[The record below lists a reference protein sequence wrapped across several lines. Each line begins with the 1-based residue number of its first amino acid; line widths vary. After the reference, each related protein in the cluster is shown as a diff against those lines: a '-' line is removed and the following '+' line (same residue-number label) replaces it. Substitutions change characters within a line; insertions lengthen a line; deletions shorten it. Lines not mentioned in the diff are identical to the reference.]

1 MRDWTKDG
9 YTLAYVLRRHW
20 RGVALVVFV
29 LLVCPLILW
38 FSSERADAWVEGY
51 QPFPDGEAT
60 VVLHRFCMGRTCA
73 YEEQEWQDFIQT
85 AIDEWNGAGSSFL
98 FRTRLAQPSDDPC
111 NLPGEVVVISVD
123 PDTLCPGD
131 GPLKDVPGPVGRTE
145 YRLGGARV
153 YIKDRPIPGPLSRA
167 DGIELT
173 MVHELG
179 HVVGLTHPDEY
190 GQNVEAVMNSTNYYY
205 SLQPDDIA
213 GIQALYPPSYEE
225 EVRGV
230 LEIPASSDL
239 PTMVSGISMVSGWV
253 CDADT
258 VEVSIDGIR
267 FTAVYGSERNDTK
280 EVCGDTN
287 NGFGLV
293 MNWNLFRAALFHHIS
308 VYADGVEF
316 ASAEFTVGSL
326 GEEFF
331 KGRDRVTY
339 HLPGFPRSGQ
349 KTTIVWSEA
358 QQNFAVWK
366 VEPE

>member
-9 YTLAYVLRRHW
+9 YTLVYVLRHHW
-20 RGVALVVFV
+20 KGVALAVFV

-60 VVLHRFCMGRTCA
+60 VVLHRFCRGRTCA
-73 YEEQEWQDFIQT
+73 LTEQEWQDFIQA
-85 AIDEWNGAGSSFL
+85 AIDEWNSAGSGFM
-98 FRTRLAQPSDDPC
+98 FRTRAFQSSDDPC

-131 GPLKDVPGPVGRTE
+131 GPLKDTSGPVGRTE
-145 YRLGGARV
+145 FRLGGARV

-167 DGIELT
+167 DGIEL
-173 MVHELG
+173 MLLHELG

-190 GQNVEAVMNSTNYYY
+190 GQNVEAVMNTTNYYT
-205 SLQPDDIA
+205 SLQPDDIQ
-213 GIQALYPPSYEE
+213 GIQALYGRKGP
-225 EVRGV
+225 VIGA
-230 LEIPASSDL
+230 LEIPPTSEL
-239 PTMVSGISMVSGWV
+239 PTMVSGISLVSGWV

-258 VEVSIDGIR
+258 VEISIDGIR
-267 FTAVYGSERNDTK
+267 FEAIYGSDRADTEK
-280 EVCGDTN
+280 VCGDRD

-293 MNWNLFRAALFHHIS
+293 MNWNLFRASLFHHIS
-308 VYADGVEF
+308 VFADGVEF
-316 ASAEFTVGSL
+316 ASTEFLVGSL

-331 KGRDRVTY
+331 RGRDRVTY
-339 HLPGFPRSGQ
+339 SLPGFPRSGQ

-358 QQNFAVWK
+358 QQSFAVWK